1 MSGLLSCRKCFHA
14 LLLSS
19 ALTVA
24 GCQSGPS
31 GLSVGGGGVA
41 VSGEVAQSRHEHVFD
56 AIDALVP
63 VLNKRDVNLS
73 SIPLDASLSS
83 LLPQQSASGL
93 SRGESLSRLAES
105 YIVESGPYEF
115 VQSDARTGRLE
126 FRSIQN
132 DMHVAFLVRSPTATE
147 QAKNLRFVITDAIAQ
162 TALSTLVIDSA
173 KGGAEKVKARFLDES
188 LNYARFANNSAS
200 EDAAILAHLNGLDKT
215 EQNRDDL
222 LGLRALL
229 RLRMGHDELA
239 KPLVEQGIIRYPN
252 SPRYYALASVI
263 LQRADQYGDAEKA
276 LLDSI
281 MSNRFSRAQVTKSRT
296 SVAAFLAMEKL
307 I

>member
-1 MSGLLSCRKCFHA
+1 MSGLLSCRKWSQA
-14 LLLSS
+14 LLLTS
-19 ALTVA
+19 AVAVA

-31 GLSVGGGGVA
+31 GLSVGGGSVA
-41 VSGEVAQSRHEHVFD
+41 VSGEVAQSRQEHVID

-63 VLNKRDVNLS
+63 VLNKHDVNLS

-83 LLPQQSASGL
+83 LLPQQSTLGL
-93 SRGESLSRLAES
+93 APDESLKSLAES

-173 KGGAEKVKARFLDES
+173 KGGAEKVKARFSDES
-188 LNYARFANNSAS
+188 LNYARYANNSAS
-200 EDAAILAHLNGLDKT
+200 EDAAILAHLNTLDKI
-215 EQNRDDL
+215 EQDRDDL

-252 SPRYYALASVI
+252 SPRYYALASVL
-263 LQRADQYGDAEKA
+263 LQRADQYGESEKA

-281 MSNRFSRAQVTKSRT
+281 MSKRFSRAQVTKSRM
-296 SVAAFLAMEKL
+296 SVEAFLAMEKL